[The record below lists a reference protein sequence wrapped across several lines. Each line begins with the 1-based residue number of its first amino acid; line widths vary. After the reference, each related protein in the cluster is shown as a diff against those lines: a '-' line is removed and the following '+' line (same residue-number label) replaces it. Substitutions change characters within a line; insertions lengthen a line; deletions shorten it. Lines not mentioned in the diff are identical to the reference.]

1 MIKSIYKEQ
10 REHILQILDHYQCS
24 KFEFSLTEKSNPT
37 PFATI
42 FSIFIKDLLN
52 YKFEEEER
60 IFLINYLQSLQ
71 DSETGLFFS
80 DKKNNYTNPFYVKEC
95 LQFTT
100 FSLSAL
106 SSFFVTG
113 LVTSTF
119 KSSKHKP
126 LTQNLGGLASYR
138 NYRLIDSLNKKSF

>member
-1 MIKSIYKEQ
+1 MLKIIKNTK
-10 REHILQILDHYQCS
+10 
-24 KFEFSLTEKSNPT
+24 LT
-37 PFATI
+37 
-42 FSIFIKDLLN
+42 
-52 YKFEEEER
+52 Y
-60 IFLINYLQSLQ
+60 LIS
-71 DSETGLFFS
+71 TGLIFFS
-80 DKKNNYTNPFYVKEC
+80 AYLFFITDNRIINDFEGGLDANEQAVI
-95 LQFTT
+95 

-138 NYRLIDSLNKKSF
+138 NYRLIDSLNKKWMHLRE

>member
-1 MIKSIYKEQ
+1 MTFSFALDYFICVFICCSAVLQLAVHRADLSKLKIIKNTKLTYFISTVLI
-10 REHILQILDHYQCS
+10 
-24 KFEFSLTEKSNPT
+24 FFS
-37 PFATI
+37 A
-42 FSIFIKDLLN
+42 
-52 YKFEEEER
+52 Y
-60 IFLINYLQSLQ
+60 
-71 DSETGLFFS
+71 LFFIT
-80 DKKNNYTNPFYVKEC
+80 DNRIINDFEGGLDANEQAVI
-95 LQFTT
+95 

-138 NYRLIDSLNKKSF
+138 NYRLIDSLNKKWMHLRE

>member
-1 MIKSIYKEQ
+1 MTFSFALDYFICVFICCNAV
-10 REHILQILDHYQCS
+10 LQLAAHRADLSMLKIIRNT
-24 KFEFSLTEKSNPT
+24 KLT
-37 PFATI
+37 
-42 FSIFIKDLLN
+42 
-52 YKFEEEER
+52 Y
-60 IFLINYLQSLQ
+60 LIS
-71 DSETGLFFS
+71 TGLIFFS
-80 DKKNNYTNPFYVKEC
+80 AYIF
-95 LQFTT
+95 FTSDNRIINDFEGGLDANQQAVI

-138 NYRLIDSLNKKSF
+138 NYRLIDSLNKKWMHLRE